1 MYLAGTI
8 PIYAGIS
15 QIETLNAFFS
25 SDQKVLKI
33 RSLMLFER
41 DEIDGVARQ
50 DISLNSHSLCC
61 ELSIKSD
68 LKSSTNTSDHR
79 IKQISDSSDILSPS
93 V

>member
-41 DEIDGVARQ
+41 DGVARQ